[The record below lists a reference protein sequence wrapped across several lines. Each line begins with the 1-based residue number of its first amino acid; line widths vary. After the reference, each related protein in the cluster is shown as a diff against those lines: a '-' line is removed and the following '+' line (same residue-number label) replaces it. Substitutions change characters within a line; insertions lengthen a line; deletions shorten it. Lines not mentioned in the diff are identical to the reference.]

1 MTAQHRGAQKLL
13 WPVVVMA
20 LVVLT
25 ASWACDEPPPIGIR
39 GFGRGDE
46 LSGTVTI
53 EATRNEASAD
63 KAITISRV
71 EFVAMGKSIA
81 SFTTPP
87 YICRWDTTSVKDGH
101 CNVKAVAYDGDGRP
115 LFPPHRVPVVVC
127 NAVRIGQP
135 TKDAVV
141 RGTTTIAGTVK
152 EGVKVSLIKVY
163 VGGKKIGSATAS
175 PFSLQWDSTT
185 VPDGQHFLRLKAYD
199 GKHPVRQCR
208 ARFKVKNK

>member
-1 MTAQHRGAQKLL
+1 MAAQHRGTQYLL
-13 WPVVVMA
+13 WLVVLTA
-20 LVVLT
+20 LVALT
-25 ASWACDEPPPIGIR
+25 ASWACDDPPPVFFV

-53 EATRNEASAD
+53 EATRTESHAAKD
-63 KAITISRV
+63 VTISRV
-71 EFVAMGKSIA
+71 EFIAMGETVA
-81 SFTTPP
+81 SFSKPP
-87 YICRWDTTSVKDGH
+87 YTCQWDTTTVKDGH

-115 LFPPHRVPVVVC
+115 LFPPHRVPVVVR

-135 TKDAVV
+135 AKDAVV
-141 RGTTTIAGTVK
+141 RGMATIAGTVK

-163 VGGKKIGSATAS
+163 VGGKKIGSVTEF